1 MTKGTTSVW
10 ATGQQPSRSQRQNRY
25 LPESMKHPGK
35 MLPAIAAQVIDTY
48 TQPGD
53 LVIDPMCGIGTTLVE
68 AVHLGRNAAGVEYEQ
83 GWAKLAVANLAHAR
97 RQGATG
103 SGTVLVGDARGIAGL
118 LHGLAGRAALV
129 LTSPPYGSAT
139 HGHIRSTR
147 DSGEPGIRKRNQR
160 YSRDRANLAHQPLPV
175 LLDGFA
181 QILAGCTELL
191 RPGGVVA
198 VTVRPYRQQGELVD
212 LPGHVQKVAARA
224 GLAFADRIVCLLCGL
239 GRGRLL
245 NRASFF
251 QMHEARKGW
260 ARGLPIHATAH
271 EDLLI
276 FTKPLKPGGSRK
288 LKDLQQEP
296 KRPSGDTARNPSGQ
310 GRHLP
315 ACPGGGR

>member
-1 MTKGTTSVW
+1 MIKRTTSVW
-10 ATGQQPSRSQRQNRY
+10 ATGQQPSRTQRQHRY
-25 LPESMKHPGK
+25 LPESMQHPGK
-35 MLPAIAAQVIDTY
+35 MLPAIAARVIDTY

-68 AVHLGRNAAGVEYEQ
+68 AVHLGRNPAGVEYEE

-103 SGTVLVGDARGIAGL
+103 SGMVLAGDARGIARL
-118 LHGLAGRAALV
+118 LPDLTGQAALV

-147 DSGEPGIRKRNQR
+147 DTGEPGIRKWNQR
-160 YSRDRANLAHQPLPV
+160 LPV

-181 QILAGCTELL
+181 QILTGCRALL
-191 RPGGVVA
+191 RYDGVIA
-198 VTVRPYRQQGELVD
+198 VTVRPYRHRGELID
-212 LPGHVQKVAARA
+212 LPGHVQRIAQRA
-224 GLAFADRIVCLLCGL
+224 GLTLADRIVCLLCGL
-239 GRGRLL
+239 GRDTLL

-251 QMHEARKGW
+251 QLHEARKGW

-276 FTKPLKPGGSRK
+276 FSSR
-288 LKDLQQEP
+288 P
-296 KRPSGDTARNPSGQ
+296 AAPSTASTCRI
-310 GRHLP
+310 
-315 ACPGGGR
+315 AA